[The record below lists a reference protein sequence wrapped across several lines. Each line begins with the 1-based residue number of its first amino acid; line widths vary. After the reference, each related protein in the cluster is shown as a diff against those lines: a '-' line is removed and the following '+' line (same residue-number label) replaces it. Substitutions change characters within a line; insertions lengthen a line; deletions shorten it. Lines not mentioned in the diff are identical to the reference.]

1 MFVKENCE
9 RQLLK
14 MPNPDEK
21 GSKKKEKKEANKIHI
36 YNDTIGLMTNL

>member
-21 GSKKKEKKEANKIHI
+21 GSKKKEKKKLIKSI
-36 YNDTIGLMTNL
+36 YTMIQ